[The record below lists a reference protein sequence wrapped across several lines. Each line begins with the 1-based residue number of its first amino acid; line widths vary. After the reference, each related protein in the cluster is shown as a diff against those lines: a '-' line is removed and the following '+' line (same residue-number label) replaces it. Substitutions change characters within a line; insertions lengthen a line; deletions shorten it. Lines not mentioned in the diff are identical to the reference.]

1 MKGKMTQL
9 NKKKFKDAYLK
20 PVILDSIKKVEEFA
34 KCKKR
39 GEQIVYYEGNFQED
53 VLNNFS
59 TKESE
64 EIFTTMKKYL
74 NDVRFIF
81 LQKKVKIADAS
92 TEVSELE
99 QPKHFYEYI
108 VSKRVF

>member
-1 MKGKMTQL
+1 MKQVSE
-9 NKKKFKDAYLK
+9 KKFKDVYLK
-20 PVILDSIKKVEEFA
+20 PLIIKSIETVEEFA
-34 KCKKR
+34 KSKKR

-59 TKESE
+59 PKESE
-64 EIFTTMKKYL
+64 EIFSKMKKYL

-92 TEVSELE
+92 TEISELE

>member
-1 MKGKMTQL
+1 MKQV
-9 NKKKFKDAYLK
+9 NEKKFKDDYLK

-34 KCKKR
+34 KTKR
-39 GEQIVYYEGNFQED
+39 RGDRIVYYEGNFQED

-59 TKESE
+59 PSESE
-64 EIFTTMKKYL
+64 QIFDTMKKYL

-81 LQKKVKIADAS
+81 LQKKVKITNS
-92 TEVSELE
+92 VNEISELNE
-99 QPKHFYEYI
+99 PKHFYEYI

>member
-1 MKGKMTQL
+1 MTQT
-9 NKKKFKDAYLK
+9 KIEKFKDVYLK

-34 KCKKR
+34 KSKKR

-59 TKESE
+59 PKESE
-64 EIFTTMKKYL
+64 EIFNKMKKYL
-74 NDVRFIF
+74 NDIRYIF
-81 LQKKVKIADAS
+81 LQKKIKIADTS

>member
-1 MKGKMTQL
+1 MKEL
-9 NKKKFKDAYLK
+9 SKKKFRDEYLK
-20 PVILDSIKKVEEFA
+20 PVILDSLKKIEEFA
-34 KCKKR
+34 KSKKR

-59 TKESE
+59 NKESE
-64 EIFTTMKKYL
+64 EIFSKMKKYL

-81 LQKKVKIADAS
+81 LQKKIKIAD
-92 TEVSELE
+92 TTQDVSELKE
-99 QPKHFYEYI
+99 PKHFYEYI

>member
-1 MKGKMTQL
+1 MEKMTQ
-9 NKKKFKDAYLK
+9 KKVEKFKDAYLK
-20 PVILDSIKKVEEFA
+20 PIILDSFKKIEEFT
-34 KCKKR
+34 KTKKR

-59 TKESE
+59 PKESE
-64 EIFTTMKKYL
+64 EIFSKMKKYL
-74 NDVRFIF
+74 NDVRYIF
-81 LQKKVKIADAS
+81 LQKKVKIVDVP

-108 VSKRVF
+108 VSKRIF